1 MIRLQNECLIH
12 LLNQKTEMIYMKYA
26 TVFVAALLTA
36 DSTAAPVGG
45 ALTPNEDVRAQSLV
59 LPGPFVAVR

>member
-1 MIRLQNECLIH
+1 
-12 LLNQKTEMIYMKYA
+12 MKYA